1 MEQGLTEIQTAINEI
16 LNVKSLIR
24 RKKKNQSDKKKELFT
39 SIVNAIEHVSN
50 RQNLMYVD
58 LQLDFTTYDESFLD
72 IIDALVILHFGKEG
86 AELIAYYLWDRV
98 SPDGT
103 IIPLMDVEGKEVFL
117 ETAQDLWDL
126 LVLTN
131 PAYDDQG

>member
-1 MEQGLTEIQTAINEI
+1 MEQGLTQVQAAINEI

-24 RKKKNQSDKKKELFT
+24 RKKKNQSDKKRELFI

-98 SPDGT
+98 NPDGS
-103 IIPLMDVEGKEVFL
+103 INPLVDEDNNPVIL
-117 ETAQDLWDL
+117 QNASDLWETL
-126 LVLTN
+126 LLMN
-131 PAYDDQG
+131 PKYGS

>member
-98 SPDGT
+98 NPDGS
-103 IIPLMDVEGKEVFL
+103 INPLIDENNNPIVL
-117 ETAQDLWDL
+117 ETASDLWETL
-126 LVLTN
+126 LLMN
-131 PAYDDQG
+131 PKYGS